1 MEHKKVH
8 IMCILSRTSEYAV
21 HLLQTCEHIC
31 SQLGEVGLREEPWI
45 QVLAETV

>member
-45 QVLAETV
+45 QVLVETV